1 MADVPG
7 QSSTLTLSSTTSL
20 FMSMDTA
27 FMNRFWGQQEA
38 GFQVIQ
44 TRLAHSL
51 TTLQELLT
59 FYKERVAIE
68 KEYNKR
74 LDKLVSSITLGSGET
89 GSILVALEKLQNESA
104 HMVKQNQKFIKSV
117 AFHNYEKLSSFY
129 SSYKS
134 NVSKVEGHM
143 QKVLSKKRD
152 FFTHLEAIKDK
163 YRIECHLIKTLLLQ
177 CQTTWGKEL
186 EKNKAKLLKAEKNAA
201 VLKDQYMKCI
211 HKCTDIHEVWVRD
224 WRAALLNVY
233 QLEIERIQI
242 CKLNCF
248 NFCNHIASL
257 CVDWDQLVDVART
270 SFASVLAPKDI
281 HDFAEVH
288 GTGNKIPKA
297 PTFIDFAQG
306 YEEDLDSPDFDLA
319 DFKDPDFSHILTRT
333 FSTQS
338 APSSNQASPTKS
350 SPKRQNN
357 DQTSPSRGM
366 NGGLLVPQNKSLPPI
381 KEPNGS
387 GELRKQLSQT
397 SNYTSGPEDKH
408 EDVFDSSKKFHESNG
423 LDYSNPTNYTS
434 QTTRSWASPRKKER
448 LEVQERINR
457 RLQDWTNTF
466 QPPPPHPE
474 KPNVPITK
482 DFSMDFIAKALE
494 DLNTGGN
501 GDVNQFRRSVRSQA
515 SNGDATFKNHRPL
528 SDFVDDS
535 RENATRYGSISF
547 KPPQQARPKSMVD
560 SVMDEGDLMRTVV
573 ERTPVKPQ
581 SKRFS
586 LQSPTK
592 SYMDLHSMVDKVTPG
607 SLHEYVAKAKALYTY
622 NAREEGEL
630 SFKKGWN
637 MYVLHKQEDNWY
649 VCELAGNCGSGAGNV
664 GLVPYNYV
672 KEGDHLF

>member
-1 MADVPG
+1 
-7 QSSTLTLSSTTSL
+7 
-20 FMSMDTA
+20 MSVETA
-27 FMNRFWGQQEA
+27 FVNRFWGQQEA

-74 LDKLVSSITLGSGET
+74 LDKLVSSYTLGSGET
-89 GSILVALEKLQNESA
+89 GSIKVALEKLQNESGN
-104 HMVKQNQKFIKSV
+104 MVRQNQKFIKSV
-117 AFHNYEKLSSFY
+117 SFHNYEKLSSFY
-129 SSYKS
+129 GNYKH
-134 NVSKVEGHM
+134 NVSKMESHM
-143 QKVLSKKRD
+143 QKVLSKKKD

-186 EKNKAKLLKAEKNAA
+186 EKNKAKLIKAEKNAG
-201 VLKDQYMKCI
+201 VLKDQYLKCI
-211 HKCTDIHEVWVRD
+211 HKCTEIHDVWVRD

-248 NFCNHIASL
+248 NFCNHVASL

-270 SFASVLAPKDI
+270 SFASILAPKDI
-281 HDFAEVH
+281 HDFAEAY
-288 GTGNKIPKA
+288 GTGNKISKA
-297 PTFIDFAQG
+297 PKFIDFAEG
-306 YEEDLDSPDFDLA
+306 YDDDSESQDFELA
-319 DFKDPDFSHILTRT
+319 DFKDPDFSQILTRT

-338 APSSNQASPTKS
+338 APSSKQTSPTKR
-350 SPKRQNN
+350 SPKRNN
-357 DQTSPSRGM
+357 VESGSPTRAT

-381 KEPNGS
+381 KEPNGN

-408 EDVFDSSKKFHESNG
+408 DVFDSSKKFRESND

-448 LEVQERINR
+448 LEMQERINR

-466 QPPPPHPE
+466 QPPPPQPE
-474 KPNVPITK
+474 KPAVSINK

-515 SNGDATFKNHRPL
+515 KDNDHVSYRNHRPQ

-535 RENATRYGSISF
+535 REQATRYDSISF
-547 KPPQQARPKSMVD
+547 KTPQKPRPKSMVD
-560 SVMDEGDLMRTVV
+560 SVMGEDDLMRTVV
-573 ERTPVKPQ
+573 ARTPMKPQTQ

-592 SYMDLHSMVDKVTPG
+592 SYMDLHSMIDKVTPASG
-607 SLHEYVAKAKALYTY
+607 HEYVAKAKAIYTY
-622 NAREEGEL
+622 SAREEGEL

-637 MYVLHKQEDNWY
+637 MFVLHKQEDNWY
-649 VCELAGNCGSGAGNV
+649 VCELANNCGSDVGNV

-672 KEGDHLF
+672 KEGDSLF